1 MIAFRTGRRLS
12 SKSGKTNKLDKA
24 KRDGRVI
31 IPHQVGPMN
40 QAIADLS
47 GNTLFE
53 LRLRQ
58 AILAAQ
64 HDVKQVGLLLI
75 DIDATDNFLIQDA
88 ELAKEFSEKIWI
100 RLSTVLR
107 LSLIHI

>member
-1 MIAFRTGRRLS
+1 
-12 SKSGKTNKLDKA
+12 
-24 KRDGRVI
+24 
-31 IPHQVGPMN
+31 MN

-75 DIDATDNFLIQDA
+75 DIDATDNFPIQDS

-100 RLSTVLR
+100 RSPHGTKRLR
-107 LSLIHI
+107 YNSSNGRRRVGSFATFGCRA

>member
-1 MIAFRTGRRLS
+1 
-12 SKSGKTNKLDKA
+12 
-24 KRDGRVI
+24 
-31 IPHQVGPMN
+31 MN
-40 QAIADLS
+40 QAIANLS

-75 DIDATDNFLIQDA
+75 DIDGTDNFPIKDSD
-88 ELAKEFSEKIWI
+88 LAKEFSEKIWI
-100 RLSTVLR
+100 RLRTVLR
-107 LSLIHI
+107 DSDTIVRMDGGELAVLLPSVAGPEDVIFVDGRF